1 MESEFELVS
10 NAKIRVRYEE
20 TDKMG
25 FVYHGKYFTWFEV
38 GRTEL
43 FRDLGLPYTVLEE
56 RGISLPVTE
65 ADCRYRS
72 SAHYDDILTVRTV
85 ITKLT
90 PARIHFGYQLLSEA
104 GQVLAHGGTGHAFV
118 DNTGRAVNLLKRD
131 SELWQMMMDR
141 LKKGE

>member
-1 MESEFELVS
+1 MESEFDLVS
-10 NAKIRVRYEE
+10 NATIRVRYEE

-25 FVYHGKYFTWFEV
+25 FVYHAKYFTWFEV

-43 FRDLGLPYTVLEE
+43 FRDLGLPYTVLEG

-72 SAHYDDILTVRTV
+72 SARYDDVLTVRTV

-90 PARIHFGYQLLSEA
+90 PARIHFGYRLLSEA
-104 GQVLAHGGTGHAFV
+104 GQVMAHGGTGHAFV
-118 DNTGRAVNLLKRD
+118 DTTGRPVNLLKKD
-131 SELWQMMMDR
+131 PELWQMMISS